1 MSPTSDR
8 GLRIAGVP
16 AIVLAVVVLSGCHP
30 RLASPKLPPGCDSFV
45 VDGDRVL
52 CGAVL
57 FAEVERF
64 APGPGGC
71 SGVRAYRGLAVRYAS
86 GERAWLFR
94 VKSMDPEH
102 PERYR
107 GPRSEGE
114 FKLGWIGDVQLSD
127 DGRKVFYRAP
137 AVFFPDRYEYDV
149 VSGTLRKVEWTQ
161 PKHGTPAPC
170 GGGSDGD
177 GFPDATR

>member
-1 MSPTSDR
+1 MPDGADR
-8 GLRIAGVP
+8 REARRFNMTLP
-16 AIVLAVVVLSGCHP
+16 MKVLS
-30 RLASPKLPPGCDSFV
+30 LDSNSSELKAYTRDV
-45 VDGDRVL
+45 
-52 CGAVL
+52 
-57 FAEVERF
+57 
-64 APGPGGC
+64 
-71 SGVRAYRGLAVRYAS
+71 SYRGLYF
-86 GERAWLFR
+86 L
-94 VKSMDPEH
+94 
-102 PERYR
+102 
-107 GPRSEGE
+107 SEGE